1 MDKEPLFSVTASD
14 CEMQTFTVS
23 GAGGQHRDRARTGV
37 RFIHHPSGAR
47 GEARDAREQH
57 RNKRQAFIRMTE
69 TPAFMFWLTEER
81 KRREG
86 IETLEAKVLRDLADP
101 SITQVEVR
109 RNDEWVL
116 EGTAK

>member
-1 MDKEPLFSVTASD
+1 MDKEPLFSVSLSD

-37 RFIHHPSGAR
+37 RVIHHPSGAR

-69 TPAFMFWLTEER
+69 TPAFKFWVTEER

-86 IETLEAKVLRDLADP
+86 IETLEAKIRRELEDP
-101 SITQVEVR
+101 DITQVEVR
-109 RNDEWVL
+109 RDGEWAL
-116 EGTAK
+116 AGSAK

>member
-1 MDKEPLFSVTASD
+1 MDKEPLFSVTLED
-14 CEMQTFTVS
+14 CEIQTFTVS

-37 RFIHHPSGAR
+37 RIIHHPSGAR

-57 RNKRQAFIRMTE
+57 RNKRQAFIRMAE
-69 TPAFMFWLTEER
+69 SPAFTFWVTEER

-86 IETLEAKVLRDLADP
+86 IETIAAKVQRELDDP
-101 SITQVEVR
+101 NITQVEVQ
-109 RNDEWVL
+109 RNGEWVL

>member
-1 MDKEPLFSVTASD
+1 MDKQPLFSVTLAD

-37 RFIHHPSGAR
+37 RIIHHPSGAR
-47 GEARDAREQH
+47 GEGRDNREQH

-69 TPAFMFWLTEER
+69 TPAFKFWLTEER

-86 IETLEAKVLRDLADP
+86 IETIESKIRRDLEDP
-101 SITQVEVR
+101 SLTQVEVR
-109 RNDEWVL
+109 RNGEWVL
-116 EGTAK
+116 EGTAR